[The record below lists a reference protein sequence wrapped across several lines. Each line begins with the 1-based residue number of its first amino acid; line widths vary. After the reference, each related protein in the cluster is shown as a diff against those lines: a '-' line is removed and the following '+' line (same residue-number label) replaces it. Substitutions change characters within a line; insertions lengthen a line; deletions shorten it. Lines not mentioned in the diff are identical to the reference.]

1 MQQAARQK
9 AEESEALA
17 SHLQSAQQCVRELE
31 LSVSDVFTQQTGTIR
46 SCPESEMP

>member
-17 SHLQSAQQCVRELE
+17 SHLQYAQQCMRELE
-31 LSVSDVFTQQTGTIR
+31 LSVFALSTQKNQVDNTIR
-46 SCPESEMP
+46 R